1 MDHDTVTAHDAIG
14 KVSFFLYHGSKLQ
27 PFWLP
32 WCIRK
37 KSGFNLAKKLYFSWI
52 SFHYYILSFAKL
64 CLFLLIC
71 PNIKS
76 LLDVLKKISSFSLVT
91 EMLFQERI
99 LLFHVPKWPF

>member
-1 MDHDTVTAHDAIG
+1 MTAHDAIG

-37 KSGFNLAKKLYFSWI
+37 KVASIWPKSFTFLGFLFI
-52 SFHYYILSFAKL
+52 TIFEFFAKL

-76 LLDVLKKISSFSLVT
+76 LLDVFKKKI
-91 EMLFQERI
+91 
-99 LLFHVPKWPF
+99 PFFFPGN

>member
-14 KVSFFLYHGSKLQ
+14 KVSFFLYHDSKLQ

-37 KSGFNLAKKLYFSWI
+37 KKWLQFGQKAL
-52 SFHYYILSFAKL
+52 
-64 CLFLLIC
+64 LFLLIC

>member
-1 MDHDTVTAHDAIG
+1 MVYKKKKWLQFGQKALLFLD
-14 KVSFFLYHGSKLQ
+14 FFFY
-27 PFWLP
+27 
-32 WCIRK
+32 
-37 KSGFNLAKKLYFSWI
+37 
-52 SFHYYILSFAKL
+52 YYILSFAKL

>member
-1 MDHDTVTAHDAIG
+1 MTAHDAIG

-52 SFHYYILSFAKL
+52 SFFITIFEVL
-64 CLFLLIC
+64 
-71 PNIKS
+71 PNF
-76 LLDVLKKISSFSLVT
+76 VFFSLFV
-91 EMLFQERI
+91 LI
-99 LLFHVPKWPF
+99 